1 MYVCTLSMPSG
12 CLIGLERANITAV
25 YCHVKSN
32 KVCGKCQV
40 FLEAG
45 SLFHM
50 SSFFFPFNFSRKLL
64 LFYSKNKGGK
74 MGKITPFFVDSLICL
89 SVVPAAGLD

>member
-1 MYVCTLSMPSG
+1 MCVCTLSIPSE
-12 CLIGLERANITAV
+12 CLIGLERANVTAV

-45 SLFHM
+45 SRSHM
-50 SSFFFPFNFSRKLL
+50 SSGLGLVFFFLL
-64 LFYSKNKGGK
+64 IF
-74 MGKITPFFVDSLICL
+74 
-89 SVVPAAGLD
+89 

>member
-1 MYVCTLSMPSG
+1 MKVSDKSQEVHEHRCTQ
-12 CLIGLERANITAV
+12 LIPLGYFNLCVFEEGNLTTV

-45 SLFHM
+45 SFLFYPL
-50 SSFFFPFNFSRKLL
+50 SSFLFS
-64 LFYSKNKGGK
+64 
-74 MGKITPFFVDSLICL
+74 
-89 SVVPAAGLD
+89 